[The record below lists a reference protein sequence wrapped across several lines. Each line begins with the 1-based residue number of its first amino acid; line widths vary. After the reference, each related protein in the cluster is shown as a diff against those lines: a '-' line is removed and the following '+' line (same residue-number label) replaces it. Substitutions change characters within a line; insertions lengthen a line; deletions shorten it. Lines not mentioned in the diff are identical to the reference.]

1 MNKNV
6 VLVTGASSGIGEANA
21 VRLANEGHRVFLG
34 ARRTDRLETLVDQI
48 HAAGGEAAFQRLD
61 VTDAADVER
70 FVHAAAQRYGR
81 VDVIVNNAG
90 VMPLSPLA
98 DRKVAEWD
106 RMIDVNIRGVL
117 HGISAALPVMQA
129 QGEGHVIN
137 VASVG
142 AYEVVPTSAVYS
154 ATKFAVRAITEG
166 LRQESAGDIRVTMIS
181 PGVTESELAESIS
194 DEFARDSMKAYRS
207 VALPASAIANAIAFA
222 ISQPR
227 EVDVNEIIVRPAA
240 SAQSDHR

>member
-1 MNKNV
+1 MSDTSKV
-6 VLVTGASSGIGEANA
+6 VLITGASSGIGAATAE
-21 VRLANEGHRVFLG
+21 RLSRDGHRVFIG
-34 ARRTDRLETLVDQI
+34 ARRTDRLEELAGRIT
-48 HAAGGEAAFQRLD
+48 AAGGQAAFQSLD
-61 VTDAADVER
+61 VTDAADMQR
-70 FVHAAAQRYGR
+70 FVDAAHRRWGR

-98 DRKVAEWD
+98 ARKTDEWD

-117 HGISAALPVMQA
+117 HGISAVLPVMQA
-129 QGEGHVIN
+129 QGSGHIVN

-166 LRQESAGDIRVTMIS
+166 LRQESTGDIRATLIS

-194 DEFARDSMKAYRS
+194 DATAREAMHAYRA
-207 VALPASAIANAIAFA
+207 VALPASAIANAIAYA
-222 ISQPR
+222 VAQPAD
-227 EVDVNEIIVRPAA
+227 VDVNEIIVRPAA
-240 SAQSDHR
+240 SRQ

>member
-1 MNKNV
+1 MSMNKKV
-6 VLVTGASSGIGEANA
+6 VLVTGASSGIGEAAA
-21 VRLANEGHRVFLG
+21 VRLANEGHQMFLG

-48 HAAGGEAAFQRLD
+48 RAAGGEAAFQRLD
-61 VTDAADVER
+61 VTDAADAER
-70 FVHAAAQRYGR
+70 FVQAAAQRYGR

-98 DRKVAEWD
+98 ERKVAEWD

-194 DEFARDSMKAYRS
+194 DEFARDAMKAYRS

-240 SAQSDHR
+240 SAQ